1 MAYGLWL
8 CWYCDSDTEL
18 TFFIPL
24 GTFSL
29 KWYGISLG
37 TFHFLWE
44 FIPLGIFMHSFGKLI
59 SLGTFM
65 CSRETILSLETFTFS
80 LDLISL
86 GTFMHGMFPSLQ
98 TFTFIWG
105 VPFPWDIW
113 FPPRSCFPLDSGE
126 LLSLRLQGV
135 AFPWDRSSLG
145 RFISPETLTDSVSH
159 EVHNIHFP
167 AVGMVMV
174 WLSLV
179 TSTKQQLSTK
189 TQDNAALV
197 PLILSQ
203 LSLGPKIK
211 GLNC

>member
-1 MAYGLWL
+1 MV
-8 CWYCDSDTEL
+8 WYFPWD
-18 TFFIPL
+18 
-24 GTFSL
+24 
-29 KWYGISLG
+29 ISLSLG
-37 TFHFLWE
+37 VHSTWDIHAFLWE
-44 FIPLGIFMHSFGKLI
+44 VNFPWDIHVLSWDNPFPWDIHLLLGFNFPWDIHAW
-59 SLGTFM
+59 
-65 CSRETILSLETFTFS
+65 
-80 LDLISL
+80 
-86 GTFMHGMFPSLQ
+86 HGMFPSLQ

-189 TQDNAALV
+189 MQDNAALV